1 MVADKALNVIE
12 RVAEKDAD
20 FVRKLLAA
28 VCGPL
33 FQKRKAQSH
42 VSRRRISAFPE
53 KRLNILLFEGAHQ
66 CTGPIDVD
74 QRMLA
79 AAP

>member
-12 RVAEKDAD
+12 RVVEKDAD
-20 FVRKLLAA
+20 FVR
-28 VCGPL
+28 
-33 FQKRKAQSH
+33 
-42 VSRRRISAFPE
+42 